1 MWQRIP
7 RDGIADALATVTAA
21 LPPPTSGG
29 SAAPRAVWP
38 GAPLGHPLNPIAWR
52 LQQPCAAA
60 DPPAVARPRQARKD
74 PRRGGA
80 DLARAQ
86 RVLRLH
92 QRPRLPVRATHSTD
106 LKVNGR

>member
-1 MWQRIP
+1 MWWRIP
-7 RDGIADALATVTAA
+7 RDGIADALAIVTPALAA
-21 LPPPTSGG
+21 R
-29 SAAPRAVWP
+29 RAVWP
-38 GAPLGHPLNPIAWR
+38 GVPLGHPLTHIAWR
-52 LQQPCAAA
+52 RQQPCAAA
-60 DPPAVARPRQARKD
+60 DPRAVARPRQARKD

-92 QRPRLPVRATHSTD
+92 QRPRLPVRATHSRD